1 VRRSLF
7 GAAGPGAIVSPRRLS
22 GVVVRPLNFTVRRL
36 LSCPRKV
43 PTTIPRNLASA
54 RLFASRP
61 ARSLRRF
68 FDPRGNSTTHSCLT
82 NWNMG
87 GGALKYLLP
96 RCTTVE
102 MCSVRSRA
110 YRVFGMN
117 GALKPSNNRWRGP

>member
-61 ARSLRRF
+61 ARSLKGF
-68 FDPRGNSTTHSCLT
+68 CAPRGNSTIHSHLT
-82 NWNMG
+82 NWNMV
-87 GGALKYLLP
+87 GGALKYLLQ
-96 RCTTVE
+96 RCTTAA
-102 MCSVRSRA
+102 MCFMSLMA
-110 YRVFGMN
+110 YQVFGMS
-117 GALKPSNNRWRGP
+117 GALKPSNNRSRGP